1 MAALQPLRHA
11 LLSSIGVDHGFGL
24 RGLRGL
30 AELAGLRCPRQVHGI
45 AVATAQQCAGQ
56 DPPPEADAVISE
68 EIGVRI
74 AVVTADCLPILLA
87 GDRGRV
93 VAAVHAGWR
102 GLAGGVISACLAAL
116 RERLE
121 KSERVAAVI
130 GPHIGKCCYEVDEPL
145 LGALEE
151 RFSEALPRALHQSR
165 TDHARL
171 DLGLLAREALRAE
184 GVENDRIGFVE
195 GACTACDAE
204 RFYSYRRDGP
214 ETGRLVHFIAAG
226 AQIAEEG

>member
-1 MAALQPLRHA
+1 VNAPQPLRHA
-11 LLSSIGVDHGFGL
+11 LLSNIGVDHGFGQ
-24 RGLRGL
+24 RGL
-30 AELAGLRCPRQVHGI
+30 AELAGLRCPRQVHGV

-56 DPPPEADAVISE
+56 DPPPEADAVVSE
-68 EIGVRI
+68 QIGVRV

-102 GLAGGVISACLAAL
+102 GLAGGVIGACLAAL
-116 RERLE
+116 RERLG
-121 KSERVAAVI
+121 KSEGVAAVI
-130 GPHIGKCCYEVDEPL
+130 GPHIGKCCYEVDEPV
-145 LGALEE
+145 LGAFAE
-151 RFSEALPRALHQSR
+151 RFSETLPRALRQTR
-165 TDHARL
+165 PGHAQL

-184 GVENDRIGFVE
+184 GVESDRIGFLA

-226 AQIAEEG
+226 TRIAEG

>member
-1 MAALQPLRHA
+1 VSASQPLRHA

-24 RGLRGL
+24 RGF
-30 AELAGLRCPRQVHGI
+30 AKPEGLRCPHQVHGV

-56 DPPPEADAVISE
+56 GPAPEADVVVSE

-116 RERLE
+116 RERLTE
-121 KSERVAAVI
+121 SERVAAVI
-130 GPHIGKCCYEVDEPL
+130 GPHIGKCCYEVDEPV
-145 LGALEE
+145 LGAFEE
-151 RFSEALPRALHQSR
+151 RFSETLPRALHR
-165 TDHARL
+165 TRPGHARL
-171 DLGLLAREALRAE
+171 DLGMLAREALRVE
-184 GVENDRIGFVE
+184 GVESDRIGSVKGE
-195 GACTACDAE
+195 CTACDAE
-204 RFYSYRRDGP
+204 RFHSYRRDGP

-226 AQIAEEG
+226 VSIEEG

>member
-1 MAALQPLRHA
+1 LKVAALQPLRHA

-24 RGLRGL
+24 RGL
-30 AELAGLRCPRQVHGI
+30 AETAALRCPRQTHGV
-45 AVATAQQCAGQ
+45 AVATAEQCAAQG
-56 DPPPEADAVISE
+56 PPPEADAVVSGE
-68 EIGVRI
+68 VGVRI

-102 GLAGGVISACLAAL
+102 GLAGGVISTCLAAL
-116 RERLE
+116 RERLG

-130 GPHIGKCCYEVDEPL
+130 GPHIGQCCYEVDEPVL
-145 LGALEE
+145 SAFEE
-151 RFSEALPRALHQSR
+151 RFSKMLPNAMRQTR
-165 TDHARL
+165 PGHARL
-171 DLGLLAREALRAE
+171 DLGLLAREALCAE
-184 GVENDRIGFVE
+184 GVESDRIGILK

-226 AQIAEEG
+226 ARTEKG

>member
-1 MAALQPLRHA
+1 V

-24 RGLRGL
+24 RGLTKPT
-30 AELAGLRCPRQVHGI
+30 GLRCPRQVHGV
-45 AVATAQQCAGQ
+45 AVATAQQCAG
-56 DPPPEADAVISE
+56 PGPAPEADVVVSE

-102 GLAGGVISACLAAL
+102 GLAGGVISAGLAAL
-116 RERLE
+116 RERSTESE
-121 KSERVAAVI
+121 KVVALI
-130 GPHIGKCCYEVDEPL
+130 GPHIGKCCYEVDEPVL
-145 LGALEE
+145 DAFEE
-151 RFSEALPRALHQSR
+151 RFSETLPRALHR
-165 TDHARL
+165 TRPGHAQL

-184 GVENDRIGFVE
+184 GVESDWIGFLE
-195 GACTACDAE
+195 GDCTACDAE
-204 RFYSYRRDGP
+204 RFHSYRRDGL

-226 AQIAEEG
+226 VSNAEG

>member
-1 MAALQPLRHA
+1 MSAPQLLRHA

-24 RGLRGL
+24 RGV
-30 AELAGLRCPRQVHGI
+30 AELAGLRSPRQVHGV

-56 DPPPEADAVISE
+56 GPAPEADAVVSE

-116 RERLE
+116 RERLGI
-121 KSERVAAVI
+121 SERVAAVI
-130 GPHIGKCCYEVDEPL
+130 GPHIGKCCYEVDEPVL
-145 LGALEE
+145 SAFAE
-151 RFSEALPRALHQSR
+151 RFSEILPRASHR
-165 TDHARL
+165 TRPGHARL
-171 DLGLLAREALRAE
+171 ALDLLAREALRAE
-184 GVENDRIGFVE
+184 GVESDRIGFLE

-226 AQIAEEG
+226 VGIEKG

>member
-1 MAALQPLRHA
+1 MAALEPLRHA

-24 RGLRGL
+24 RGL
-30 AELAGLRCPRQVHGI
+30 AQLAGLRCPRQVHGI

-56 DPPPEADAVISE
+56 GPPPEADAVISE

-116 RERLE
+116 RERLG
-121 KSERVAAVI
+121 KSERIAAVV

-151 RFSEALPRALHQSR
+151 RFSETLPRALRQSR
-165 TDHARL
+165 PGHARL

-184 GVENDRIGFVE
+184 GVENDRIGFLE

-226 AQIAEEG
+226 ARVEKG

>member
-1 MAALQPLRHA
+1 MNAPQPLRHA
-11 LLSSIGVDHGFGL
+11 LLSNIGVDHGFGL
-24 RGLRGL
+24 RGL
-30 AELAGLRCPRQVHGI
+30 AELAGLRRPRQVHGV

-56 DPPPEADAVISE
+56 GSPPEADAVVSE
-68 EIGVRI
+68 EIGVRV
-74 AVVTADCLPILLA
+74 AVATADCLPILLA

-102 GLAGGVISACLAAL
+102 GLAGGVISACLATL

-121 KSERVAAVI
+121 QSEGVAAVI
-130 GPHIGKCCYEVDEPL
+130 GPHIGKCCYEVDEPVL
-145 LGALEE
+145 AAFEE
-151 RFSEALPRALHQSR
+151 RFSETLPRALRQTR
-165 TDHARL
+165 PGHAQL

-184 GVENDRIGFVE
+184 GVESDRIGFLE
-195 GACTACDAE
+195 AACTACDAE

-226 AQIAEEG
+226 ARIAEG

>member
-24 RGLRGL
+24 RGL
-30 AELAGLRCPRQVHGI
+30 ADLAGLRRPRQVHGV
-45 AVATAQQCAGQ
+45 AVATAQQCTEQGSS
-56 DPPPEADAVISE
+56 PEADVVVSE
-68 EIGVRI
+68 EIGARI
-74 AVVTADCLPILLA
+74 AVATADCLPILLA
-87 GDRGRV
+87 GDHGRV

-130 GPHIGKCCYEVDEPL
+130 GPHIGKCCYEVDEPVL
-145 LGALEE
+145 SAFAE
-151 RFSEALPRALHQSR
+151 RFSGILPRALHR
-165 TDHARL
+165 THPGHARL

-184 GVENDRIGFVE
+184 GVESDRIGFLE

-226 AQIAEEG
+226 VGIEKA